1 MERKAHMRSRTR
13 RRDRSSFAR
22 FAVPTGG
29 PPFAT
34 SATGASKASVQV
46 ENVCYDYYEGDFQT
60 MPTLDTLAAKRDRLA
75 GPLSRTVA
83 ERPAGFGLRFDGQT
97 LTT

>member
-1 MERKAHMRSRTR
+1 M
-13 RRDRSSFAR
+13 
-22 FAVPTGG
+22 
-29 PPFAT
+29 
-34 SATGASKASVQV
+34 QV

-97 LTT
+97 TMT

>member
-1 MERKAHMRSRTR
+1 MRSRTH

-22 FAVPTGG
+22 FAFDGRPAVRNIRYRRLEGER
-29 PPFAT
+29 
-34 SATGASKASVQV
+34 VRV

-60 MPTLDTLAAKRDRLA
+60 MPTLDALAAKRDCPA
-75 GPLSRTVA
+75 VPLSRTVA

>member
-1 MERKAHMRSRTR
+1 
-13 RRDRSSFAR
+13 
-22 FAVPTGG
+22 
-29 PPFAT
+29 
-34 SATGASKASVQV
+34 VQV

-60 MPTLDTLAAKRDRLA
+60 MPTLDTLAAKRDCLA

-97 LTT
+97 TTT

>member
-1 MERKAHMRSRTR
+1 M
-13 RRDRSSFAR
+13 
-22 FAVPTGG
+22 
-29 PPFAT
+29 
-34 SATGASKASVQV
+34 QV

-83 ERPAGFGLRFDGQT
+83 ERPAGFALRFDGQT
-97 LTT
+97 TTTCPPPRTVSIIARSRFGAPP